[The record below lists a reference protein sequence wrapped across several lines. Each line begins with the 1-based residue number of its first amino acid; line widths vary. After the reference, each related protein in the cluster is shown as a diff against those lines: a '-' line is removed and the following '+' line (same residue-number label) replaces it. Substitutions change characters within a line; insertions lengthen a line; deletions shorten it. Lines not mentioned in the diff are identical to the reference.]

1 MLAFFIGF
9 HFKNVKKSMKNESLL
24 FCHLFFHHYC
34 CCNDKSDDQT
44 EFHELPQ

>member
-1 MLAFFIGF
+1 
-9 HFKNVKKSMKNESLL
+9 MKNESLL

-34 CCNDKSDDQT
+34 CCNDESDDQT

>member
-1 MLAFFIGF
+1 
-9 HFKNVKKSMKNESLL
+9 MKNESLL